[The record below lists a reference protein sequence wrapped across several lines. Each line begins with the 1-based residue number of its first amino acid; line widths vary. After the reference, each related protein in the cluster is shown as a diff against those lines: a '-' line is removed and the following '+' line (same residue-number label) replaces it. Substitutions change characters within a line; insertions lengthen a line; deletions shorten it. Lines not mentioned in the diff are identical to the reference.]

1 MEMLAAGAVM
11 APHGLKGELTI
22 RSFSGRI
29 DHIAALAEV
38 LLRRSG
44 EERRVRLLSV
54 RPKPP
59 NAVMKLDG
67 VDSPEQAK
75 RYVGFEIWVP
85 RQAEVPLAT
94 GEYYMADL
102 CRCGLFFG
110 DERIGDVRSVME
122 AGASP
127 LLEVRDLRG
136 KTLLVPFVERFIG
149 EVDVREGKIQLL
161 DDEIVR

>member
-1 MEMLAAGAVM
+1 MEMLAAGVVSAT
-11 APHGLKGELTI
+11 HGLKGELTI
-22 RSFSGRI
+22 RSFSGRT

-38 LLRRSG
+38 LLRRGG
-44 EERRVRLLSV
+44 EERRVRVLSV

-59 NAVMKLDG
+59 NAVMRIDG
-67 VDSPEQAK
+67 VDSLEQAR

-85 RQAEVPLAT
+85 REAAAPLAE
-94 GEYYMADL
+94 GEYYMADI

-149 EVDVREGKIQLL
+149 GVDVREGKIQLR

>member
-1 MEMLAAGAVM
+1 MEMLAAGVVT

-38 LLRRSG
+38 LLRRGG
-44 EERRVRLLSV
+44 EERRVRLLSL

-75 RYVGFEIWVP
+75 RYVGFEILVP
-85 RQAEVPLAT
+85 RQAEVPLAE

>member
-1 MEMLAAGAVM
+1 MEMLAAGVVM

-38 LLRRSG
+38 LLRRGG
-44 EERRVRLLSV
+44 EERRARLLSV

-85 RQAEVPLAT
+85 RQAEVPLAK

-102 CRCGLFFG
+102 CRCGVFFG

>member
-1 MEMLAAGAVM
+1 
-11 APHGLKGELTI
+11 
-22 RSFSGRI
+22 
-29 DHIAALAEV
+29 
-38 LLRRSG
+38 
-44 EERRVRLLSV
+44 V

-67 VDSPEQAK
+67 VDTLEQAR
-75 RYVGFEIWVP
+75 RYVGFEIWVA
-85 RQAEVPLAT
+85 REAAAPLAE

-122 AGASP
+122 TGASP

-149 EVDVREGKIQLL
+149 EVDVREGKIQLR

>member
-1 MEMLAAGAVM
+1 MEMLAAGVITAT
-11 APHGLKGELTI
+11 HGLKGELTI
-22 RSFSGRI
+22 RSFSGRA
-29 DHIAALAEV
+29 DHIAGLREV
-38 LLRRSG
+38 LLRRAG
-44 EERRVRLLSV
+44 EERRVPLRSV

-59 NAVMKLDG
+59 NAVMKIDG
-67 VDSPEQAK
+67 VDTLEQAR

-85 RQAEVPLAT
+85 REAAAPLAE

-122 AGASP
+122 TGALP

-136 KTLLVPFVERFIG
+136 KTLLVPFGERFIG
-149 EVDVREGKIQLL
+149 EVDVREGKIQLR

>member
-1 MEMLAAGAVM
+1 MEMLAAGVVTAT
-11 APHGLKGELTI
+11 HGLKGELTI

-38 LLRRSG
+38 LLRRGG

-67 VDSPEQAK
+67 VDSPEQAR
-75 RYVGFEIWVP
+75 RYVGFEIWLP
-85 RQAEVPLAT
+85 REAAAPLAE

-102 CRCGLFFG
+102 CHCGLFFG
-110 DERIGDVRSVME
+110 DERIGEVRSVME

-149 EVDVREGKIQLL
+149 EVDVREGKIQLR